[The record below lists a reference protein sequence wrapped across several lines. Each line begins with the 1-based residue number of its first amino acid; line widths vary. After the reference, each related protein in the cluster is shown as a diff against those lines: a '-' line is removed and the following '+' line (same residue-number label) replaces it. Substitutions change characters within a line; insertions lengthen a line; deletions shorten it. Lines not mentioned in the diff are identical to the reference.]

1 MSAETDGRQNMKHNC
16 DYYMELISASID
28 GELDAEEER
37 SLNEHLDNC
46 EKCRKIKK
54 EYEYISSLTAENAA
68 MADAPETL
76 LDGVMEYVRASG
88 KYKKRHY
95 GRYLGLAAS
104 LAVVIMGSF
113 MFAQSRNAGTIR
125 TAGAPAEAASVTTYL
140 EAPAAAMPE
149 MAYAAQSEAVCEEA
163 DTAIENPV
171 ISDVNLSRKDM
182 MSLFEKDDTDSDML
196 FDYSA
201 ELITDGDE
209 SLYVYVA
216 GDEVYCYSDDGELLH
231 SDMSWTEFEKFV
243 HINK

>member
-1 MSAETDGRQNMKHNC
+1 MKHNC
-16 DYYMELISASID
+16 DYYMEFISVSID

-46 EKCRKIKK
+46 EKCRKIKE

-163 DTAIENPV
+163 NPV
-171 ISDVNLSRKDM
+171 ISDINMSREEM
-182 MSLFEKDDTDSDML
+182 LALFEKGNAEPDIL

-231 SDMSWTEFEKFV
+231 SNMSWTEFEKFV